1 MGVPK
6 AAADYTQ
13 GTDWEWRLPQLL
25 WRGMLVDS
33 NSLDSTR
40 KRDGPGNLDC
50 SWHPSAT
57 NLEEHVFGPY
67 YITLVSG
74 IHLRFIGFALVDDM
88 YLLQLLNGTAHCRKQ
103 GLCYRR
109 RPTNGR
115 KHWQLLQVL
124 VSLIR
129 LHGL

>member
-40 KRDGPGNLDC
+40 KQDGPGNLDC

-57 NLEEHVFGPY
+57 ILRNMFLARTTLHWSLG
-67 YITLVSG
+67 YIYAS
-74 IHLRFIGFALVDDM
+74 
-88 YLLQLLNGTAHCRKQ
+88 
-103 GLCYRR
+103 
-109 RPTNGR
+109 
-115 KHWQLLQVL
+115 
-124 VSLIR
+124 
-129 LHGL
+129 